1 MADQYYLPP
10 QTAELLDKGVAGCK
24 NLGLILDKYV
34 PQDVIEKNENKGP
47 WLKYLVQEQSHVF
60 DAELFQAVALRQR
73 RMLANIRGI
82 HTFSAALA
90 WRMIV
95 GLGGE
100 SVLETDLTLHH
111 LYGVPIIPGSAL
123 KGLTRAY
130 AAAEEKEYF
139 ITNSEGQANS
149 ESGGRKGFRGSS
161 AYLWFPEEGG
171 SVTFFDAL
179 PVDTNI
185 SIVVDIMN
193 PHYPNYYKSLKK
205 NTIPPTNDQ
214 APIPIPFLT
223 VAETA
228 FLFALAPSDASDKE
242 HPEDIGLALSW
253 LKSALQKYGVGGK
266 TSAGYGY
273 FELSDELQSMSLV
286 EDVQVANEPT
296 QKVYERPKIPLF
308 REGQEIK
315 GAVVPATDELRKIA
329 PEAQAFMRY
338 ELFILKDVLL
348 VVNAEEAQT
357 WKPGDTRICL
367 FVREEVREGYTILSV
382 SAESKEE

>member
-139 ITNSEGQANS
+139 ITNSEGKPIPSPEAEKDS
-149 ESGGRKGFRGSS
+149 EVLQRIFGSQKK
-161 AYLWFPEEGG
+161 AG
-171 SVTFFDAL
+171 SVIFFDAL

-193 PHYPNYYKSLKK
+193 PHYPDYYKSLKK
-205 NTIPPTNDQ
+205 NIIPPANDQ

-223 VAETA
+223 VAKTA

-273 FELSDELQSMSLV
+273 L
-286 EDVQVANEPT
+286 
-296 QKVYERPKIPLF
+296 Y
-308 REGQEIK
+308 
-315 GAVVPATDELRKIA
+315 
-329 PEAQAFMRY
+329 Y
-338 ELFILKDVLL
+338 
-348 VVNAEEAQT
+348 
-357 WKPGDTRICL
+357 
-367 FVREEVREGYTILSV
+367 
-382 SAESKEE
+382 